1 MEDDDEFGD
10 LYTDVLRP
18 FASTSSTAPQSFSAL
33 PSSSRSIDLNLQTN
47 QEEILHG
54 ASYPNSAVPCQ
65 PSDQTRAPKP
75 DKFVEESVIAGA
87 SSSGPGL
94 IERDEIDERRPGK
107 EGESAEGAGVIE
119 RGDAELADRALLD
132 VNRGKESGIGDVRG
146 EIAMKGDDL
155 TEKDVKFDIEDDGD
169 GIEEVDSDPIIP
181 GLSSGAGGY
190 IDGVVAAAGGEAVGR
205 FDESGDRGEG
215 DDWDSDSED
224 DLQIVLN
231 DNNHMDMER
240 GGMVGDGDDDDE
252 DSELVIVTD
261 GDPSQAVEVQEWGE
275 NSAQPADGERKDMGD
290 SAKASGGVTVVPKV
304 GYSNHGYHPF
314 HSQFKYVR
322 PGAAPIPGAS
332 TTPGVSP
339 GQIRPP
345 ANMVPMAGRGRGE
358 WRPPGIKG
366 AAALQ
371 KGFHGGPGL
380 PVWGNNA
387 AGRGFGGG
395 LEFTLPSH
403 KTIFDVDIDSF
414 EEKPWKYPGV
424 DISDFF
430 NFALNEETWKDYC
443 KQLEQLRLESTMQS
457 KIRVYESGRMEQ
469 EYDPDLPPE
478 LAAAAGIR
486 DAGVENTNSVKSD
499 IGHSD
504 VGKGSGRVRPPLPPG
519 RAIQVEG
526 GYGERL
532 PSIDT
537 RTPRIRDSDAI
548 IEIVLQDSA
557 DDDSSA
563 GNALQDQYEGGEPR
577 RDDFEEDDVVDEV
590 PNGEQEYFDGI
601 PQDYNS
607 RKRDLA
613 GKRMTLMKS
622 PPADVPQGGETLPF
636 SREEPVNYT
645 STRDQTPRPSGSNFV
660 SSVEERQMQ
669 GRASSRRATS
679 REIND
684 NKKEDSNESMER
696 RENAH
701 LSSPIVKNAR
711 ECSVSR
717 EINDDKKEDSNESME
732 RRENAHLSSPIIKNA
747 RESSVGD
754 KDADLDEPVT
764 AGESSKM
771 EMEENAVDT
780 RDTFKNSVGKRQKLT
795 SQDEEPLPDEVDDW
809 ENSKAARSS
818 DNSKASSVRS
828 RGYQKRLDNYE
839 EEVVQDAQSA
849 RLGANKRHSDENE
862 HDFHRREHEGRQ
874 EPERDRLL
882 PKGREESYPYKE
894 WHPNS
899 VHQLHMKTDGF
910 GRQKDRDSSDIAWG
924 RRDDDPYGRRGRN
937 DEPRKR
943 DRAKVRESERSDRD
957 DSLYSRKQLD
967 NGSYRV
973 PYDKDMG
980 LRDSGYWEKDDGLK
994 SRYESMEDYH
1004 SKRRKDEEYL
1014 RREHIDK
1021 EDILHG
1027 YRESASRRRRER
1039 EVVLDP
1045 WKRSDPQRSRD
1056 NLDDHYASRQKD
1068 DGLLL
1073 KERSDRPRDKEE
1085 WHRAKQS
1092 HEEHPSKRE
1101 REEGRSSVRSGRGAE
1116 EKAWVGH
1123 VRAQDEHRASVKEYQ
1138 SRDAMRPGEQAKRR
1152 DRIRDE
1158 SPHHKGREDSYTR
1171 GNHYSSEEKRSR
1183 QERSSSRGDR
1193 AANVSDNQRVNE
1205 KRHKEG
1211 TRRSKETDASDHN
1224 SLSKRNQE
1232 NQSGQTDKK
1241 SSRVSTEEGRTEQE
1255 MSGHR
1260 LSRKHGDDISSD
1272 DEQQESRRG
1281 RSKLE
1286 RWASHKER
1294 DLSVTGKPPSSMKFT
1309 DIDKDNDVS
1318 SGAGK
1323 PVDESAKTVDVVDNQ
1338 HSTSIEGKDSMDT
1351 ESKDDPKGSGDWHI
1365 DTVEKLKKRSER
1377 FKLPM
1382 PSEKEALTIKKLESE
1397 PLPSAKSEN
1406 LPDSEVKQERPARK
1420 RRWVSN

>member
-18 FASTSSTAPQSFSAL
+18 FAPTSSTAPQSFSAP
-33 PSSSRSIDLNLQTN
+33 PSATGSIDLNFQTHRL
-47 QEEILHG
+47 EILHG
-54 ASYPNSAVPCQ
+54 ASHPNSAVPYQ
-65 PSDQTRAPKP
+65 SSDQTGAPKR
-75 DKFVEESVIAGA
+75 DDFVEESARAVA
-87 SSSGPGL
+87 SNSAPGL
-94 IERDEIDERRPGK
+94 IGRDEIDERGPGK
-107 EGESAEGAGVIE
+107 EDESVEAAKVIE
-119 RGDAELADRALLD
+119 RGDAESAGRALQD
-132 VNRGKESGIGDVRG
+132 VNRGKESGIGDVRR
-146 EIAMKGDDL
+146 EVAVKGDDL
-155 TEKDVKFDIEDDGD
+155 TDKDVKFDIEDDGD
-169 GIEEVDSDPIIP
+169 GIEEVGSEPIIP

-190 IDGVVAAAGGEAVGR
+190 IDGVVAAAGGEAAGR
-205 FDESGDRGEG
+205 FNESGDRGEG

-231 DNNHMDMER
+231 NHMDMER
-240 GGMVGDGDDDDE
+240 GGMVGEDDEDE
-252 DSELVIVTD
+252 DSELVIVAD
-261 GDPSQAVEVQEWGE
+261 GDPSQATEVQEWGE
-275 NSAQPADGERKDMGD
+275 NSAQPADSERKDMGD

-332 TTPGVSP
+332 TAPGVSA

-345 ANMVPMAGRGRGE
+345 ANMVPMAGRGRGD

-371 KGFHGGPGL
+371 KGFHAGPGL
-380 PVWGNNA
+380 PVWGNSA

-424 DISDFF
+424 DTSDFF
-430 NFALNEETWKDYC
+430 NFGLIEETWKEYC

-478 LAAAAGIR
+478 LAAATGMREVNA
-486 DAGVENTNSVKSD
+486 ENTNSVKSD
-499 IGHSD
+499 AGQSD
-504 VGKGSGRVRPPLPPG
+504 VGKGSGRVRPPLPTG

-526 GYGERL
+526 GLGERL

-537 RTPRIRDSDAI
+537 RPPRIRDSDAI

-563 GNALQDQYEGGEPR
+563 GIAVQDQYEGGEPQ
-577 RDDFEEDDVVDEV
+577 RDDFEEEDVVDEV
-590 PNGEQEYFDGI
+590 PNVEHKYFDGF
-601 PQDYNS
+601 PQDYSS

-613 GKRMTLMKS
+613 GKRMTFKKS
-622 PPADVPQGGETLPF
+622 PPADVLEGGETLPF
-636 SREEPVNYT
+636 SQEESVNCT
-645 STRDQTPRPSGSNFV
+645 STRDQTPRPSGGNSV
-660 SSVEERQMQ
+660 SSDVERYEEVLIICLSSKLIGLVFCIFTYLPSGVFYLQADR
-669 GRASSRRATS
+669 RKASSRITPS

-684 NKKEDSNESMER
+684 NKKEDSDESMER
-696 RENAH
+696 RDNAH
-701 LSSPIVKNAR
+701 LSSPMA
-711 ECSVSR
+711 E
-717 EINDDKKEDSNESME
+717 
-732 RRENAHLSSPIIKNA
+732 NA

-754 KDADLDEPVT
+754 KDANLDEPGT
-764 AGESSKM
+764 AGESSKIEKE
-771 EMEENAVDT
+771 EMDLNAEDK
-780 RDTFKNSVGKRQKLT
+780 RDTLKSCDGKPEKLT
-795 SQDEEPLPDEVDDW
+795 SQDEEPVLDEVDDW
-809 ENSKAARSS
+809 ENSRAARSS

-828 RGYQKRLDNYE
+828 RGYQKRLDGYE

-849 RLGANKRHSDENE
+849 RLGANRRPSDENE
-862 HDFHRREHEGRQ
+862 HDDLHRREHDGRQ

-894 WHPNS
+894 WHPS
-899 VHQLHMKTDGF
+899 SAHQLHMKADGF
-910 GRQKDRDSSDIAWG
+910 GRQKDRDGSDIAWA

-937 DEPRKR
+937 DEARKR
-943 DRAKVRESERSDRD
+943 DRVKVRENERSDRD

-973 PYDKDMG
+973 PYDKDIG

-994 SRYESMEDYH
+994 SRYEAMEDYH
-1004 SKRRKDEEYL
+1004 NKRRKDEEYL

-1021 EDILHG
+1021 EDMLHG
-1027 YRESASRRRRER
+1027 YRESGSRRRRER
-1039 EVVLDP
+1039 DVVLDP
-1045 WKRSDPQRSRD
+1045 RKRNDLQRSRD

-1073 KERSDRPRDKEE
+1073 KERSDRQRDKEE

-1116 EKAWVGH
+1116 EKSWVGH

-1138 SRDAMRPGEQAKRR
+1138 SRDATRPSEQVKRR

-1193 AANVSDNQRVNE
+1193 AATVSDNQRVNE

-1211 TRRSKETDASDHN
+1211 TRRSKESDLSDHN

-1232 NQSGQTDKK
+1232 DQSGQTNRK
-1241 SSRVSTEEGRTEQE
+1241 SSRVSIEEGRTEQE
-1255 MSGHR
+1255 GHHP
-1260 LSRKHGDDISSD
+1260 SRKHREDISSD
-1272 DEQQESRRG
+1272 DEQHESRRG

-1286 RWASHKER
+1286 RWTSHKER
-1294 DLSVTGKPPSSMKFT
+1294 DFSVTGKPSSSLKFK
-1309 DIDKDNDVS
+1309 DIDKDNNDAS
-1318 SGAGK
+1318 SGVGK
-1323 PVDESAKTVDVVDNQ
+1323 PVDESAKTVETVENQ
-1338 HSTSIEGKDSMDT
+1338 HNASAEGKDSIDM
-1351 ESKDDPKGSGDWHI
+1351 ESKDADPKGSGDRHI

-1406 LPDSEVKQERPARK
+1406 TVDSEVKQERPARK
-1420 RRWVSN
+1420 RRWISN

>member
-18 FASTSSTAPQSFSAL
+18 FGSPSSTVPQSFSA
-33 PSSSRSIDLNLQTN
+33 PPTSSRSIDLNLQTH
-47 QEEILHG
+47 QEEILP
-54 ASYPNSAVPCQ
+54 ATSYSNSAVPYQ
-65 PSDQTRAPKP
+65 PSDQIVAPKQE
-75 DKFVEESVIAGA
+75 KLVEESAVAGA
-87 SSSGPGL
+87 SNSTTGL
-94 IERDEIDERRPGK
+94 IGRDEIDGRRPGK

-119 RGDAELADRALLD
+119 RGGAELGDRALQD
-132 VNRGKESGIGDVRG
+132 ANRDKESGIGDVRD
-146 EIAMKGDDL
+146 EIPAKGDDL

-169 GIEEVDSDPIIP
+169 GIEEVGSEPIIP

-190 IDGVVAAAGGEAVGR
+190 VDGVVAAAGGEAVGR
-205 FDESGDRGEG
+205 FDENGDRGEG

-231 DNNHMDMER
+231 DNNHMDMDR

-261 GDPSQAVEVQEWGE
+261 GDPSQAAEVQEWGE

-290 SAKASGGVTVVPKV
+290 SAKASGGVTVAPKV
-304 GYSNHGYHPF
+304 GYSSHGYHPF

-332 TTPGVSP
+332 TIPGVSA

-345 ANMVPMAGRGRGE
+345 ANVVPMAGRGRGD

-371 KGFHGGPGL
+371 KGFHAGPGL
-380 PVWGNNA
+380 PVWGNSA
-387 AGRGFGGG
+387 GGRGFGGG

-424 DISDFF
+424 DTSDFF
-430 NFALNEETWKDYC
+430 NFGLNEETWKDYC

-478 LAAAAGIR
+478 LAAAAGIH
-486 DAGVENTNSVKSD
+486 DVGVESTNSVKSD
-499 IGHSD
+499 FGHSD
-504 VGKGSGRVRPPLPPG
+504 VGKGSGRVRPPLPTG

-537 RTPRIRDSDAI
+537 RPPRIRDSDAI

-563 GNALQDQYEGGEPR
+563 GNALQDQFEGGEPQR
-577 RDDFEEDDVVDEV
+577 TDFEEDDVDEAPNTEREYVD
-590 PNGEQEYFDGI
+590 GF

-607 RKRDLA
+607 RNRDLV
-613 GKRMTLMKS
+613 GKRMTGTKS
-622 PPADVPQGGETLPF
+622 PPADVPDGGETLP
-636 SREEPVNYT
+636 SSQEEPVNYT
-645 STRDQTPRPSGSNFV
+645 GTRGQTSRPSGSNFV
-660 SSVEERQMQ
+660 SSDEERQRHMQ
-669 GRASSRRATS
+669 GRANSRIS
-679 REIND
+679 PSQEIND
-684 NKKEDSNESMER
+684 NKKEDSDGSMER
-696 RENAH
+696 RDNSH
-701 LSSPIVKNAR
+701 LSSPITN
-711 ECSVSR
+711 
-717 EINDDKKEDSNESME
+717 
-732 RRENAHLSSPIIKNA
+732 NA

-754 KDADLDEPVT
+754 EDADVDEPGT

-771 EMEENAVDT
+771 EKEEMDPNAVDT
-780 RDTFKNSVGKRQKLT
+780 RATFKSSDGKRQKLT
-795 SQDEEPLPDEVDDW
+795 PQDEEPLLDEVDDW

-828 RGYQKRLDNYE
+828 RGYQKRLDGYE
-839 EEVVQDAQSA
+839 EEVVQDAQSS
-849 RLGANKRHSDENE
+849 RLGANRRHFDENE
-862 HDFHRREHEGRQ
+862 HDLHRRENEGRQ

-899 VHQLHMKTDGF
+899 AHQLHMKTDGF
-910 GRQKDRDSSDIAWG
+910 GRQKDRDSSDISWA

-943 DRAKVRESERSDRD
+943 DRVKVRENERSDRD

-973 PYDKDMG
+973 PYDKDIG

-994 SRYESMEDYH
+994 SRYDTMEDYH

-1039 EVVLDP
+1039 DVVLDP
-1045 WKRSDPQRSRD
+1045 RKRNDPQRSRD
-1056 NLDDHYASRQKD
+1056 NLEDHYASRQKD

-1073 KERSDRPRDKEE
+1073 KERSDRLRDKEE

-1092 HEEHPSKRE
+1092 HEEHPSKHE

-1116 EKAWVGH
+1116 EKSWVGH
-1123 VRAQDEHRASVKEYQ
+1123 VRAHDEHRASAKEYQ
-1138 SRDAMRPGEQAKRR
+1138 SRDATRPGEQVKRR

-1158 SPHHKGREDSYTR
+1158 SPHHKGREDSYAR
-1171 GNHYSSEEKRSR
+1171 GNHYGSEERRSR

-1193 AANVSDNQRVNE
+1193 AANVSDNQRVHE

-1211 TRRSKETDASDHN
+1211 TRRSKESDVGDHN

-1232 NQSGQTDKK
+1232 DQSGQTNKK
-1241 SSRVSTEEGRTEQE
+1241 SSRVSNEGGRTEQE
-1255 MSGHR
+1255 MSGHH
-1260 LSRKHGDDISSD
+1260 LSRKHREVISSD

-1286 RWASHKER
+1286 RWTSHKER
-1294 DLSVTGKPPSSMKFT
+1294 DFGVTGKPSSSMKFK
-1309 DIDKDNDVS
+1309 DIDKDNNGAS
-1318 SGAGK
+1318 SGSGK
-1323 PVDESAKTVDVVDNQ
+1323 PLGESAKTVDAVDNQ
-1338 HSTSIEGKDSMDT
+1338 HNASAEGKDYMDMD
-1351 ESKDDPKGSGDWHI
+1351 SKDADPKGSGDRHI

-1406 LPDSEVKQERPARK
+1406 LVDSEVKQERPARK
-1420 RRWVSN
+1420 RRWISN